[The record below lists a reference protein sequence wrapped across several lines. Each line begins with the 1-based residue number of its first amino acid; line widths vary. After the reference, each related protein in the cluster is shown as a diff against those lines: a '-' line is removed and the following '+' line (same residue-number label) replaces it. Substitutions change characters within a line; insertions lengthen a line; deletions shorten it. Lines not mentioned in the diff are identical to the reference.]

1 MTAMKQCYHTIIIQR
16 PDGWF
21 VGWVEEIRGT
31 MTFGHT
37 VDSCRRNLKDSLQLI
52 LHTNRD
58 EARAPL
64 ASHQACI
71 LEHMEIDVPETFA
84 PA

>member
-1 MTAMKQCYHTIIIQR
+1 MKQCYHTIILQR

-31 MTFGHT
+31 LSLGHSI
-37 VDSCRRNLKDSLQLI
+37 DECRQNLKDSLQLI
-52 LHTNRD
+52 LQTNRD

-64 ASHQACI
+64 RS
-71 LEHMEIDVPETFA
+71 A
-84 PA
+84 PAGYIEESIEVDIPESAMAAV